1 MSLIKHKFVKP
12 TMDAAEA
19 MDGGD
24 YQSNSQAELS
34 KAMQSLRN
42 VSSIARSAVRNY
54 SPSKIKATS
63 NELKMFVDSQI
74 SIWSDMARSAE
85 KANEIL
91 NGIAIPAST
100 IKVPLKD
107 KSAREEFNMFFT

>member
-34 KAMQSLRN
+34 KA
-42 VSSIARSAVRNY
+42 IY
-54 SPSKIKATS
+54 G
-63 NELKMFVDSQI
+63 F
-74 SIWSDMARSAE
+74 
-85 KANEIL
+85 
-91 NGIAIPAST
+91 
-100 IKVPLKD
+100 
-107 KSAREEFNMFFT
+107 EEDC